1 MDNMF
6 AREWMLVDG
15 EGNLVFPE
23 AWLLAQPGLARRP
36 VRRVRM
42 LGAHIRANA
51 DLLEQVTP
59 NQFAFFRHT
68 A

>member
-23 AWLLAQPGLARRP
+23 AWLLAQPGLARGP
-36 VRRVRM
+36 VHRVSM
-42 LGAHIRANA
+42 LGAQIRANA
-51 DLLEQVTP
+51 DLLDEVMP
-59 NQFAFFRHT
+59 DWFAFFRHT